1 MTQYGLLIDYEFCTN
16 CGSCQVT
23 CKEEHNYPVGKTG
36 IKVMVDGPWKI
47 DDVHYNFNTW
57 PIVTDLCDL
66 CADRVAAGKDPTCV
80 HHCQAFCME
89 FGPIEELAAKLAKKP
104 KQVLWAPCE

>member
-1 MTQYGLLIDYEFCTN
+1 MTAYGLLIDYEFCTN

-47 DDVHYNFNTW
+47 DAVHYNFNNW

-66 CADRVAAGKDPTCV
+66 CAERLADNREPVCV
-80 HHCQAFCME
+80 HNCLAACMK
-89 FGPIEELAAKLAKKP
+89 FGTIEEMAAELTKKP
-104 KQVLWAPCE
+104 KQVLWAPTE